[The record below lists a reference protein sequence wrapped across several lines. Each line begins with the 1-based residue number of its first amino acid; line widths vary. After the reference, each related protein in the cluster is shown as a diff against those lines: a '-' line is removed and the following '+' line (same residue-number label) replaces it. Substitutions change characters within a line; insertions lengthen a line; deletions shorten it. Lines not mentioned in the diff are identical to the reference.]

1 MYYGNR
7 AKVYIPGWWEIR
19 KMCKGLERL
28 KPRVGIT
35 FDCDDSY
42 KGAPDGEE
50 KRLHLIADEDG
61 VWMRRYDVWDDNK
74 HTAQENA
81 KRIEWIKIRNRGYKP
96 SDQPEEKLLAHFDW
110 KDVCGFSYDKSTDT
124 GVSNVT
130 TTQRVTA
137 TRVAVLG
144 LFALAAPKTKK
155 HYEYYDNGGKIV
167 AVLHTTKGDIKL
179 KSSFS
184 SSVFTDFYAKRCR
197 TFGKYVAKHAKAI
210 PSQDQIS
217 HSVRL

>member
-130 TTQRVTA
+130 TTQRITA

-155 HYEYYDNGGKIV
+155 HYEHYDNGGEVI
-167 AVLHTTKGDIKL
+167 ATLHTTSGDLRLRWGCTSADIAR
-179 KSSFS
+179 
-184 SSVFTDFYAKRCR
+184 SVAKECR

-210 PSQDQIS
+210 PSQNQIS

>member
-1 MYYGNR
+1 
-7 AKVYIPGWWEIR
+7 
-19 KMCKGLERL
+19 
-28 KPRVGIT
+28 
-35 FDCDDSY
+35 
-42 KGAPDGEE
+42 
-50 KRLHLIADEDG
+50 
-61 VWMRRYDVWDDNK
+61 MRRYDVWDDNK

-96 SDQPEEKLLAHFDW
+96 SDQPEEKLLAHFGW

-155 HYEYYDNGGKIV
+155 HYEYYDNGGV
-167 AVLHTTKGDIKL
+167 VTMTLHTKKMGDIGLVQKCTEANSAGYL
-179 KSSFS
+179 
-184 SSVFTDFYAKRCR
+184 AKECR

>member
-1 MYYGNR
+1 MYYGNK
-7 AKVYIPGWWEIR
+7 AKVHIPNWWEIR
-19 KMCKGLERL
+19 KMCKGLEQL
-28 KPRVGIT
+28 KPQVSVMLEYAGS
-35 FDCDDSY
+35 FDGVP
-42 KGAPDGEE
+42 KG
-50 KRLHLIADEDG
+50 KRYLDLSANEDG
-61 VWMRRYDVWDDNK
+61 IDIRPHHSLSDYEKIPPQEAAQRITWD
-74 HTAQENA
+74 
-81 KRIEWIKIRNRGYKP
+81 RIRDRGYKP
-96 SDQPEEKLLAHFDW
+96 ADQPDETLAHFDW
-110 KDVCGFSYDKSTDT
+110 EDVYGFSYDKSTDA

-130 TTQRVTA
+130 TTQRITA

-167 AVLHTTKGDIKL
+167 AVLHTARGDINL
-179 KSSFS
+179 EANYDSSE
-184 SSVFTDFYAKRCR
+184 VIQYRAKECR

>member
-1 MYYGNR
+1 MYYGNK
-7 AKVYIPGWWEIR
+7 AKVHIPNWWEIR

-35 FDCDDSY
+35 FDCDNSY
-42 KGAPDGEE
+42 KGAPNDEE

-110 KDVCGFSYDKSTDT
+110 KDVCGFSYDKSTDA

-167 AVLHTTKGDIKL
+167 AVLHTTRGDINL
-179 KSSFS
+179 EANYDSSE
-184 SSVFTDFYAKRCR
+184 VIQYRAKECR

-217 HSVRL
+217 RNVRL

>member
-28 KPRVGIT
+28 KPEVNIVFGYDGNLDNIPKKSSALCFSAGENGI
-35 FDCDDSY
+35 DINPHYYWRD
-42 KGAPDGEE
+42 
-50 KRLHLIADEDG
+50 
-61 VWMRRYDVWDDNK
+61 YDK
-74 HTAQENA
+74 MSPQETAQRLTWD
-81 KRIEWIKIRNRGYKP
+81 RIRKNGYKP
-96 SDQPEEKLLAHFDW
+96 ADQPDETLVHFSW
-110 KDVCGFSYDKSTDT
+110 KDIYGFSYDKSTDA

-130 TTQRVTA
+130 ITQRITA
-137 TRVAVLG
+137 TRIAILG
-144 LFALAAPKTKK
+144 PYALAVPKTKK
-155 HYEYYDNGGKIV
+155 HYEYYDNGGVV
-167 AVLHTTKGDIKL
+167 AMTLHTASMGDISL
-179 KSSFS
+179 IQECA
-184 SSVFTDFYAKRCR
+184 YARYAGDLAKECR

>member
-28 KPRVGIT
+28 KPEVNIVFGYDGNLDNIPKKSSALCFSAGENGI
-35 FDCDDSY
+35 DINPHYYWRDYDKMSPQE
-42 KGAPDGEE
+42 AAQ
-50 KRLHLIADEDG
+50 RLT
-61 VWMRRYDVWDDNK
+61 WD
-74 HTAQENA
+74 
-81 KRIEWIKIRNRGYKP
+81 RIRKNGYKP
-96 SDQPEEKLLAHFDW
+96 ADQPDETLVHFSW
-110 KDVCGFSYDKSTDT
+110 KDIYGFSYDKSTDA

-130 TTQRVTA
+130 ITQRITA
-137 TRVAVLG
+137 TRIAILG
-144 LFALAAPKTKK
+144 PYALAVPKTKK
-155 HYEYYDNGGKIV
+155 HYEYYDNGGVV
-167 AVLHTTKGDIKL
+167 AMTLHTASMGDISL
-179 KSSFS
+179 IQECA
-184 SSVFTDFYAKRCR
+184 YARYAGDLAKECR

>member
-1 MYYGNR
+1 
-7 AKVYIPGWWEIR
+7 
-19 KMCKGLERL
+19 MCKGLERL
-28 KPRVGIT
+28 KPAVSIILGYDGCLDGIPRKSGGLR
-35 FDCDDSY
+35 FSANEYGIDISPHYYGCDYD
-42 KGAPDGEE
+42 KMPPQEAAQRIAWDRIRE
-50 KRLHLIADEDG
+50 K
-61 VWMRRYDVWDDNK
+61 
-74 HTAQENA
+74 
-81 KRIEWIKIRNRGYKP
+81 GYKP
-96 SDQPEEKLLAHFDW
+96 ADQPDETLAHFDW
-110 KDVCGFSYDKSTDT
+110 EDVYGFSYDKSTDA

-167 AVLHTTKGDIKL
+167 AVLHTTRGDINL
-179 KSSFS
+179 EANYDSSE
-184 SSVFTDFYAKRCR
+184 VIQYRAKECR

>member
-1 MYYGNR
+1 
-7 AKVYIPGWWEIR
+7 
-19 KMCKGLERL
+19 MCKGLERL
-28 KPRVGIT
+28 KPQVSVMLEYAGS
-35 FDCDDSY
+35 FDGVP
-42 KGAPDGEE
+42 KG
-50 KRLHLIADEDG
+50 KRYLDLSANEDG
-61 VWMRRYDVWDDNK
+61 INIEPHYFGSDYKKMPPQEAAQRRTWN
-74 HTAQENA
+74 
-81 KRIEWIKIRNRGYKP
+81 RIRDRGYKP
-96 SDQPEEKLLAHFDW
+96 ADQPDETLAHFDW
-110 KDVCGFSYDKSTDT
+110 KDIYGFSYDKSTDA

-155 HYEYYDNGGKIV
+155 HYEYYDNGGKII
-167 AVLHTTKGDIKL
+167 AVFHTTRGDINL
-179 KSSFS
+179 EANYDSSE
-184 SSVFTDFYAKRCR
+184 VIQYRAKECR